1 MISDISKSTC
11 TQSCQFVQFFFVFQF
26 NLYTVMEVTLEKR
39 SGDDVVLL
47 TLPGKMV
54 LSITA
59 CK

>member
-11 TQSCQFVQFFFVFQF
+11 TQSSQFIQFFFVFQF

-47 TLPGKMV
+47 ILHWENGTFHNCL
-54 LSITA
+54 
-59 CK
+59 